1 MSKISPDA
9 SSKLAKFVAQK
20 TQTTDNDIKF
30 VSTDKRKTIAKTYKF
45 NSLDVDLL
53 KKLVDKVN
61 RESTYKMYNE
71 ADIIRGLVFYAESV
85 LDISKFL
92 KALQK
97 RDYA

>member
-20 TQTTDNDIKF
+20 TQIADDDVKF
-30 VSTDKRKTIAKTYKF
+30 VDTDKRKIIAKTYKF

-61 RESTYKMYNE
+61 KESTYKIYSE
-71 ADIIRGLVFYAESV
+71 ADIMRGLIFYAESV
-85 LDISKFL
+85 LDISKFF
-92 KALQK
+92 KALKK